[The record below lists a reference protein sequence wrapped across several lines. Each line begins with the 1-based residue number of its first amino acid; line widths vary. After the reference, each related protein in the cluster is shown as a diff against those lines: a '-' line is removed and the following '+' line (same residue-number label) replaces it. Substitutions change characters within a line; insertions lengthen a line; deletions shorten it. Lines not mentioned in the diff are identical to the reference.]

1 MLHGASG
8 VPEELVKVHQI
19 KPMTNLPILVH
30 FQFVLLDSTATVL
43 RVNSETVSA
52 SANRAV

>member
-30 FQFVLLDSTATVL
+30 SQFVLLDSTATVL